1 MRVSE
6 QMIYNSL
13 IDYMQKNTE
22 ALLQPQQE
30 IASGKKINRPS
41 DDPLGFTKVV
51 SLNAMKGN
59 LNQYLRNQ
67 NVAQSFMEATNSA
80 LDQASKI
87 LSDIKKVALDQASGN
102 SNPQSQQYDS
112 TLLAGDLKSLLEVA
126 NTSFQGEYLFG
137 GFKNGAL
144 PYNSAGVYQGDGGQI
159 MTEIG
164 PGATVQRNLPGQDVF
179 GTALGGVD
187 IFATIQ
193 ALQTAINGN
202 NLAGIQAAI
211 APLDTAQQQIL
222 NAQGIQAT
230 RMVSLNS
237 TRDYVKSLSETTANL
252 LSQTQSVDMN
262 TAITQLNQ
270 QMTSLQAVQAMA
282 SKVMNTSLL
291 NFLK

>member
-13 IDYMQKNTE
+13 IDYMQKNTD

-51 SLNAMKGN
+51 SLNAMKGK

-67 NVAQSFMEATNSA
+67 DVAQSFMEATNSA

-87 LSDIKKVALDQASGN
+87 LSDIKSVALNAASGLT
-102 SNPQSQQYDS
+102 PQSQQYDS
-112 TLLAGDLKSLLEVA
+112 NLLAGNMTSLLEVA

-193 ALQTAINGN
+193 ALQTAINSN
-202 NLAGIQAAI
+202 NPAGIQAAL

-222 NAQGIQAT
+222 NAQGIQAA
-230 RMVSLNS
+230 RVVSLDS
-237 TRDYVKSLSETTANL
+237 TRDYVKSLSATTANL

-282 SKVMNTSLL
+282 SKVMNLNL
-291 NFLK
+291 VNFLK